1 MAEKASR
8 EIKIVIPE
16 DIISL
21 FIPEE
26 TIQHGLMAKRELLLA
41 LRSLIDAKIQ
51 AIEKKLE
58 KKPQKK
64 KKINITQE

>member
-1 MAEKASR
+1 MAEKTGK

-26 TIQHGLMAKRELLLA
+26 TIQHGLMAKKEILLA
-41 LRSLIDAKIQ
+41 LRALIDTRIQ

-58 KKPQKK
+58 KKPEKK
-64 KKINITQE
+64 KKINIS

>member
-1 MAEKASR
+1 MAEKTGK

-26 TIQHGLMAKRELLLA
+26 TIQHGLMAKKEILLA
-41 LRSLIDAKIQ
+41 LRALIDARIQ

-58 KKPQKK
+58 KKPEKK
-64 KKINITQE
+64 KKINIS